1 MRLAALILIP
11 LCLAAQ
17 PRDIVIY
24 GGTSA
29 GVAAAVQASREGR
42 SVLLISPDRHL
53 GGLTANGL
61 GWTDSGNTRAIGG
74 LARVF
79 YQRVGRHYSSDGAW
93 VHQSRASFGN
103 RAQGV
108 AASGSGDGAMWTFE
122 PKVAERLLEQMAA
135 EARVEVLRDA
145 WLDREAGVE
154 LGSGRI
160 LSIRLLGGRVV
171 RGKMF
176 IDATYEGDL
185 MAAAGVRHT
194 VGREPNSLNGETLNG
209 VQMARAIHH
218 QFTVPVDPYVKPGD
232 PASGLLPG
240 ISPGPPAPDG
250 SGDAKVQ
257 AYNFRVCMTRHPP
270 NRVPFPKPEGY
281 DPSRYELLART
292 LEAGQ
297 VTVLGKFDPIPN
309 AKTDTNNHGP
319 VSTDHIGANHDYPSA
334 SYARRREIAED
345 HRRYQMGLH
354 YFLANDPRVPDK
366 VRSAYAEWGLAADE
380 FVDNGNWPRQ
390 LYVREA
396 RRMVSDFV
404 MTERHVRRLLP
415 SPKPVGMG
423 SYSMDSHHV
432 QRVVVKDREGRAVVR
447 NEGDV
452 QVKPGAPYPI
462 DYGAL
467 VPRASEC
474 ANLLVPICLSASHIA
489 YGSIR
494 MEPVFMVLG
503 QSAAT
508 AAVIALE
515 RDCAVQ
521 AVPYE
526 ELRRRLLRDGQV
538 LELEPPSRR

>member
-1 MRLAALILIP
+1 MRLPAFLLFPLALASQTP
-11 LCLAAQ
+11 
-17 PRDIVIY
+17 DIVVY

-29 GVAAAVQASREGR
+29 GVMAAVQASREGR
-42 SVLLISPDRHL
+42 SVVLLSPDRHL

-61 GWTDSGNTRAIGG
+61 GWTDAGNTRAIGG
-74 LARVF
+74 LARNF
-79 YQRVGRHYSSDGAW
+79 YQRVGRHYRSEEAW
-93 VHQSRASFGN
+93 VFQRRSSFPN
-103 RAQGV
+103 RAQGA
-108 AASGSGDGAMWTFE
+108 AASDPSDGAMWTFE
-122 PKVAERLLEQMAA
+122 PKVAERILEQMAA
-135 EARVEVLRDA
+135 EAGVEVLRDA
-145 WLDREAGVE
+145 WLDRETGVE

-160 LSIRLLGGRVV
+160 LSLRLLGGRVV
-171 RGKMF
+171 RGKVF

-194 VGREPNSLNGETLNG
+194 VGREPNALHGETLNG

-218 QFTVPVDPYVKPGD
+218 QFTVPVDPYVRPGD

-240 ISPGPPAPDG
+240 ILPGPPAPDG
-250 SGDAKVQ
+250 TGDDKVQ
-257 AYNFRVCMTRHPP
+257 AYNFRVCLTRHPG

-319 VSTDHIGANHDYPSA
+319 VSTDLIGANHDYPAA

-345 HRRYQMGLH
+345 HRRYQMGFH
-354 YFLANDPRVPDK
+354 YFLANDPRVPEK
-366 VRSAYAEWGLAADE
+366 VRLAYAEWGLAADE
-380 FVDNGNWPRQ
+380 FTDNGNWPRQ

-404 MTERHVRRLLP
+404 MTERHVRGLLP
-415 SPKPVGMG
+415 SPRPVGMG

-432 QRVVVKDREGRAVVR
+432 QRVVVRDAAGRAVVR

-474 ANLLVPICLSASHIA
+474 ANLLVPVCLSATHIA
-489 YGSIR
+489 YGSLR

-508 AAVIALE
+508 AATLALE
-515 RDCAVQ
+515 RGCAVQ

-538 LELEPPSRR
+538 LALPSPAPR